1 MRIRILGSAAGGGLP
16 QWNCYCRVCVAARRA
31 DGSAVPRLQSS
42 IAIEGADGRWLLVN
56 ASPDLRAQLDLLP
69 APEHDGI
76 RAMPLAGVL
85 LTDAEIDHTAGLL
98 LLRESTTRLQ
108 VLSTT
113 AVRDALTDGYP
124 ILRML
129 ESYSGVDWR
138 ELPIG
143 EPVELADAKLDV
155 EAFDVGGDAP
165 LYLNDPAAEIG
176 AVGLTV
182 TDRTTGRILT
192 YVPGLARLDDEIVAR
207 FETSDCV
214 LVDGT
219 FWEPD
224 ELVALGVGSRGAAD
238 MGHLP
243 LSSPAGTLPWL
254 GSLRARTILVHL
266 NNTNPVLLEDSPERA
281 QVVAAGVEVGYD
293 GLEVDLA

>member
-16 QWNCYCRVCVAARRA
+16 QWNCYCRVCTAARRA
-31 DGSAVPRLQSS
+31 DGSAIPRLQSS
-42 IAIEGADGRWLLVN
+42 IAIEGSDGRWLLVN

-69 APEHDGI
+69 SPAPDGI
-76 RAMPLAGVL
+76 RTTPVAGIL

-98 LLRESTTRLQ
+98 LLRESTTPLK
-108 VLSTT
+108 VFSTA
-113 AVRDALTDGYP
+113 AVRQALTDGYP
-124 ILRML
+124 ILRIL
-129 ESYSGVDWR
+129 ESYSGVDWT
-138 ELPIG
+138 ELPVG
-143 EPVELADAKLDV
+143 APVALADAMLAV

-165 LYLNDPAAEIG
+165 LYVTDPAAEIG

-182 TDRTTGRILT
+182 TDRTSGRALT

-207 FETSDCV
+207 FEASDCV

-219 FWEPD
+219 FWGPD
-224 ELVALGVGSRGAAD
+224 ELVELGIGSRGAAE

-243 LSSPAGTLPWL
+243 LATPEGTLAWL
-254 GSLRARTILVHL
+254 GGLRARTVLVHI

-281 QVVAAGVEVGYD
+281 MVVAAGVEVGHD
-293 GLEVDLA
+293 GLEIELS

>member
-16 QWNCYCRVCVAARRA
+16 QWNCYCRVCNAARRA
-31 DGSAVPRLQSS
+31 DGSAIPRLQSS
-42 IAIEGADGRWLLVN
+42 IAIEGSDGRWLLVN

-69 APEHDGI
+69 LPAPDGI
-76 RAMPLAGVL
+76 RAMPVAGIL

-98 LLRESTTRLQ
+98 LLRESTTPLK
-108 VLSTT
+108 VFSTA
-113 AVRDALTDGYP
+113 AVREALTEGYP
-124 ILRML
+124 VLRML
-129 ESYSGVDWR
+129 ESYSGVDWT

-143 EPVELADAKLDV
+143 VPVALADAMLDV
-155 EAFDVGGDAP
+155 EAFEVGGDAP
-165 LYLNDPAAEIG
+165 LYLADPTADVG

-182 TDRTTGRILT
+182 TDRTSGRALT

-207 FETSDCV
+207 FEASDCV

-224 ELVALGVGSRGAAD
+224 ELVELGIGARGASE

-243 LSSPAGTLPWL
+243 LATPAGTLSWL
-254 GSLRARTILVHL
+254 GSLRARTILVHM

-281 QVVAAGVEVGYD
+281 MVVAAGVEVGHD
-293 GLEVDLA
+293 GLEIELS